1 MRCVIMHQSDEI
13 SCGEDVAGVDCVLEA
28 FQNVNS
34 CVSDAARHEFFPELA
49 HAVMMGDGAAVF
61 QDLVP
66 CGILN
71 LSVDCNWIG
80 QALIDESEIDVN
92 TRSCIIDLDNN

>member
-1 MRCVIMHQSDEI
+1 MHQSDEI